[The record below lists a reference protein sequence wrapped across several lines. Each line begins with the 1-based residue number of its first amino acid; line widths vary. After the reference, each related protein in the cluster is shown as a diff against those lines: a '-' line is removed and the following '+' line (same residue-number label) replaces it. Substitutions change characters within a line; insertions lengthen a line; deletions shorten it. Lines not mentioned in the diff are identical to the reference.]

1 MQFWTGH
8 FCDLFTDSSRVVVGG
23 DVLDWQEITSVV
35 RAVKRMGAFFF
46 LNDNDFFTNGLFMS
60 VNLARVY
67 PHSLLIQI

>member
-8 FCDLFTDSSRVVVGG
+8 FFGLFADSSCVVDGG
-23 DVLDWQEITSVV
+23 DVLDWQEIKSVV
-35 RAVKRMGAFFF
+35 RAMKRMGAFFF